1 MGSLQQKDA
10 AWNGERRLPSLPHHS
25 RTPTGRRGLL
35 TTAGLGP
42 EPAPSSPTSILKPR
56 SASAAP
62 TRPLPAPLSPQPRSR
77 LLTASPQPGRAQ
89 QRRPQPQQRHAA
101 PLRRHAAPPAL
112 TAQARRAACR
122 ER

>member
-10 AWNGERRLPSLPHHS
+10 AWNGERRPPIATTSQPD
-25 RTPTGRRGLL
+25 PDG
-35 TTAGLGP
+35 TAGPPHNRRPRPRAGP
-42 EPAPSSPTSILKPR
+42 EQPHQHPQAPICLGCTHP
-56 SASAAP
+56 
-62 TRPLPAPLSPQPRSR
+62 PAPLSPQPRSR